1 MSCLLNALQ
10 KEASRKLWFRGALWL
25 AVLGPFFFLSY
36 NFAGSLAEV
45 RQIRASLVF
54 GWERWIP
61 FRPWTILA
69 YWSLIL
75 ACIASFFSAWG
86 IFSPDA
92 RPGRGDPD
100 RERQRLDRHGERLL
114 LCQLLT
120 VACFL
125 LMPLR
130 FSYTPPRVEG
140 FLGGFFAMLYAFDQ
154 PYNQIP
160 SLHVALLTLIAA
172 RCSLG
177 GVWRGAF
184 NSWVFLVGI
193 SVLTTWQQHFIGALA
208 GLLLGGLV
216 LWAVPDDGP
225 TLRTLWREGRSA
237 RDDPDRR
244 VLARIYAAASFAC
257 LAWCVFG
264 WACWGSGAAAIWLF
278 LAWSGLA
285 LGLTALVYARLGPAA
300 LRKRQGG
307 FPPASL
313 WLFWPY
319 LAGAWLNSRWWTRGR
334 PAPDHVADRIWI
346 GRMPGRRE
354 LERLAA
360 SEHGFDA
367 LLDLAAEL
375 PAPASFAG
383 GEDFVYA
390 AVPLLEGAIPDPED
404 VGRAVLRLDRLHRAG
419 RTTLVCCALGEVRSA
434 LVVAVWLSFRSGAP
448 LADAVAGVAR
458 RRRGVALYEA
468 RIQAGQAALRL
479 LLARKRAGD
488 LAERLSR
495 WRAGQREAIKK
506 SFHNSHEMAS
516 NAGRESGAARKAP

>member
-216 LWAVPDDGP
+216 LWAVP
-225 TLRTLWREGRSA
+225 GRK
-237 RDDPDRR
+237 
-244 VLARIYAAASFAC
+244 I
-257 LAWCVFG
+257 
-264 WACWGSGAAAIWLF
+264 
-278 LAWSGLA
+278 
-285 LGLTALVYARLGPAA
+285 
-300 LRKRQGG
+300 RKR
-307 FPPASL
+307 
-313 WLFWPY
+313 
-319 LAGAWLNSRWWTRGR
+319 
-334 PAPDHVADRIWI
+334 
-346 GRMPGRRE
+346 
-354 LERLAA
+354 
-360 SEHGFDA
+360 
-367 LLDLAAEL
+367 
-375 PAPASFAG
+375 
-383 GEDFVYA
+383 
-390 AVPLLEGAIPDPED
+390 
-404 VGRAVLRLDRLHRAG
+404 
-419 RTTLVCCALGEVRSA
+419 
-434 LVVAVWLSFRSGAP
+434 
-448 LADAVAGVAR
+448 
-458 RRRGVALYEA
+458 
-468 RIQAGQAALRL
+468 
-479 LLARKRAGD
+479 
-488 LAERLSR
+488 
-495 WRAGQREAIKK
+495 
-506 SFHNSHEMAS
+506 
-516 NAGRESGAARKAP
+516 